1 MIDAH
6 NHLHDTVAF
15 APVETVLQRAME
27 AGVRRMICNAARES
41 DWQTVLQLADCYP
54 LSITPALGIHPWYV
68 AETVDGWQNRLAK
81 LLREHPG
88 SIIGETGLD
97 LYHQPLNESLQEEC
111 FRAHLQMGYELR
123 RPVVIHCVRAWD
135 WMTRILKETPHLPP
149 SLLFHAYSGGKELL
163 PKLIQY
169 GGWFSFAGT
178 LLYEKNIRAR
188 QALPLVPKNRL
199 LLETDSPDLAA
210 PPQYRSGHLKDAD
223 GKDKS
228 EPADLRK
235 ILSGASQL
243 LGMETAALEAQLESN
258 FSTFLAQ

>member
-6 NHLHDTVAF
+6 NHLHDTAAF
-15 APVETVLQRAME
+15 APVETVFQRAME
-27 AGVRRMICNAARES
+27 AGVSRMISNAARES
-41 DWQTVLQLADCYP
+41 DWQTVLQLAESHP
-54 LSITPALGIHPWYV
+54 LAITPALGIHPWYV
-68 AETVDGWQNRLAK
+68 AEAADAWQNRLAK
-81 LLREHPG
+81 LLREYPG

-111 FRAHLQMGYELR
+111 FRAHLQLGYELR

-149 SLLFHAYSGGKELL
+149 ALLFHAYSGGKELL
-163 PKLIQY
+163 SKLIQY

-188 QALPLVPKNRL
+188 QALPLVLKDRL
-199 LLETDSPDLAA
+199 LLETDAPDLVG

-235 ILSGASQL
+235 ILDGVSQL
-243 LGMETAALEAQLESN
+243 LDMEIDALEAQLETN

>member
-6 NHLHDTVAF
+6 NHLHDTAAF
-15 APVETVLQRAME
+15 APVETVFQRAME

-41 DWQTVLQLADCYP
+41 DWQTVLQLAKQYP

-68 AETVDGWQNRLAK
+68 AETQDGWQDRLAN

-88 SIIGETGLD
+88 WIIGETGLD

-111 FRAHLQMGYELR
+111 FRTHLQLGYELR

-135 WMTRILKETPHLPP
+135 WMMRILRETPHLPP
-149 SLLFHAYSGGKELL
+149 ALLFHAYSGGKELL
-163 PKLIQY
+163 AKLLQY

-188 QALPLVPKNRL
+188 QSLPLVPKDRL
-199 LLETDSPDLAA
+199 LLETDAPDLAG
-210 PPQYRSGHLKDAD
+210 PPQYRSGHLKDET

-228 EPADLRK
+228 EPADLRL
-235 ILSGASQL
+235 ILGGVSTL
-243 LGMETAALEAQLESN
+243 LDMAAEELEAQLETN
-258 FSTFLAQ
+258 FTTFLSL